1 MLPLFF
7 SGGLCFVVFLEARF
21 RIRIR
26 NMRRWCIGNIEASQA
41 LAPGSTPG
49 RRIYYSFCFVWGKK
63 EVYSRGGLNS
73 RPSACK
79 ADVITTRLLELLS
92 DYTAL
97 HCFQPRAG
105 GFLLMEAKK
114 GAPHQKKGEHHAN
127 KKRGAP
133 HENKKGN
140 SSLLRSCIQSTR
152 SFK

>member
-1 MLPLFF
+1 
-7 SGGLCFVVFLEARF
+7 
-21 RIRIR
+21 
-26 NMRRWCIGNIEASQA
+26 MRRWCIGNIEASQA

-114 GAPHQKKGEHHAN
+114 GAPHQKKKGGTTLT
-127 KKRGAP
+127 KKGAP
-133 HENKKGN
+133 HENKKGYRPGDP
-140 SSLLRSCIQSTR
+140 STSCIQSTR
-152 SFK
+152 SSNRWKLKREHRTLKKRNQKKLEEN